1 MRAASQALC
10 QFIRAPHTGPG
21 NRQSLPPT
29 GKLACRNRQGFAAP
43 AGLAERKPANP
54 PLIRFCREIGTPLA
68 DLSRRISRE
77 VTAMADNT
85 LFGIHGAALEVRGQR
100 MGVLASNIA
109 NASTPGFK
117 ARDIDFQQALSSAT
131 GPDGLTD
138 TGLAG
143 ATKYRVPLQ
152 PSLDGN
158 TVDLSTEQT
167 AFAENAVQYQTT
179 LSFLNGRIGQITRA
193 LRGE

>member
-1 MRAASQALC
+1 
-10 QFIRAPHTGPG
+10 
-21 NRQSLPPT
+21 
-29 GKLACRNRQGFAAP
+29 
-43 AGLAERKPANP
+43 
-54 PLIRFCREIGTPLA
+54 
-68 DLSRRISRE
+68 
-77 VTAMADNT
+77 MADNS
-85 LFGIHGAALEVRGQR
+85 LFGIHGAALEVRGAR

-117 ARDIDFQQALSSAT
+117 AKDIDFRKALASASS
-131 GPDGLTD
+131 GKGDIDGAMT
-138 TGLAG
+138 G
-143 ATKYRVPLQ
+143 ATMYRVPLQ

-179 LSFLNGRIGQITRA
+179 LAFLNGRINDVTRA